1 MTLKDLDSMS
11 LEELFDTLKVHEQ
24 ELQQDEGL
32 KKEKSLALSS
42 QKIKKVSS
50 SIEQVSRRVS
60 KALKAKNSSDKDSE
74 EESNEDELAFIS

>member
-42 QKIKKVSS
+42 QKIKKVSL

-60 KALKAKNSSDKDSE
+60 KALKAKISSDKDSE